1 MSFYFRDSPR
11 FADRLSGMSDDEL
24 LREMKQR
31 FNKDKGD
38 TFFESD
44 RPTRADSFDRSFP
57 HFPRGFPFDDDA
69 DVFER
74 PRSDGIRAHLDD
86 LAARHPEFAE
96 HLRGPPWPFSD
107 SLLRGRRRQRR
118 SSGGSNNDD
127 QQQQGQQ
134 HQDED
139 TRSQAS
145 GSSAASGASA
155 VSSHSGGG
163 GEHDS
168 TSSSAIPQY
177 GLRNTVDIGQQQRRR
192 DMETSSEKD
201 ERGQRSMSAP
211 PTESWQQQQ
220 SQHPGQEQQ
229 LPPQPGQ
236 GQRFVSRVDIT
247 PQNNQQRAQSPSK
260 PASNVRHIPIFVEGR
275 DVPVMPKVATDNA
288 PPSTFQQRQ
297 SSPPSH
303 HFDRSSPPAHHF
315 HRPSHFNER
324 FSRQQWP
331 PSHFQD
337 AFYKPSGF
345 EQPMRR
351 QFQSQQQ
358 PQNYYQQPQH
368 QQQPQ
373 YHPQQQQQQPQHHYE
388 QQQTQQ
394 PQPQPQEQQQQQ
406 QQQQETPKPK
416 PPVPKDPLEKVAQVQ
431 KDVDDLAE
439 QVQRYVGGSRQD
451 KEYMYLDEMLTR
463 ELIKLDDIETE
474 GRENVRLARK
484 NAIKSIQD
492 TISLLETKTP
502 IANQQ
507 EQQPTMH
514 KVAHECSEKD
524 QRGEEISHVP
534 EPMEIDAKQ
543 EKLSSEPIP
552 LPPVPSSP
560 TKTKVESSES
570 ESAATAVESANQNI
584 IPTGQQITEQKTDNP
599 VIAEQPVA
607 LTDESTKCAVETS
620 KESKPSDGKD
630 EEQQKDVLRTMENKH
645 ATSTQQTKETI
656 EGKTEVNDGQQSST
670 ELPRLQKKAKKTKKK
685 EQQQQPV
692 SEQAIPLPPPPT
704 ESAK

>member
-1 MSFYFRDSPR
+1 MDSPVIVDAASKLGR
-11 FADRLSGMSDDEL
+11 EIDLDRC
-24 LREMKQR
+24 
-31 FNKDKGD
+31 
-38 TFFESD
+38 
-44 RPTRADSFDRSFP
+44 SFP
-57 HFPRGFPFDDDA
+57 GFPFDDHA

-96 HLRGPPWPFSD
+96 HLRGPPWPFSG
-107 SLLRGRRRQRR
+107 SLLRDRRRRR
-118 SSGGSNNDD
+118 RGSGGSNNDD

-139 TRSQAS
+139 ARSQAS

-192 DMETSSEKD
+192 DMETSPEKD

-220 SQHPGQEQQ
+220 SQQPGQEQQ

-236 GQRFVSRVDIT
+236 GQKFVSRVDIT
-247 PQNNQQRAQSPSK
+247 PQHNQQRAQSPSK

-275 DVPVMPKVATDNA
+275 DVPVMPKVATDDA

-337 AFYKPSGF
+337 AFYKPSSF

-351 QFQSQQQ
+351 QFQSQHQQ
-358 PQNYYQQPQH
+358 PQYYYQQPQH

-373 YHPQQQQQQPQHHYE
+373 YHHPQQPQQQQQQQQPQHYYE

-394 PQPQPQEQQQQQ
+394 SQPQPHQEQQQQQ
-406 QQQQETPKPK
+406 QETSKPK
-416 PPVPKDPLEKVAQVQ
+416 PPVPKDPLERVAQVQ

-439 QVQRYVGGSRQD
+439 QVQRYVGDSRQD

-474 GRENVRLARK
+474 GRENVRQARK

-502 IANQQ
+502 IVNQQ
-507 EQQPTMH
+507 EQQPTVH
-514 KVAHECSEKD
+514 KMAQEYSEKD
-524 QRGEEISHVP
+524 QQGKEISHIS
-534 EPMEIDAKQ
+534 EPMEVDTKQ
-543 EKLSSEPIP
+543 EKLSNEPIP

-584 IPTGQQITEQKTDNP
+584 IPTGQQITEQKTENP
-599 VIAEQPVA
+599 VMPVAEQPVA

-630 EEQQKDVLRTMENKH
+630 EKQQKDALQTIENKH
-645 ATSTQQTKETI
+645 ETLKQQTKEMI
-656 EGKTEVNDGQQSST
+656 EGKTEMNDGQRSST
-670 ELPRLQKKAKKTKKK
+670 ESPRLQKKAKKTKKK

>member
-1 MSFYFRDSPR
+1 MDSPVIVDAASKLGR
-11 FADRLSGMSDDEL
+11 EIDLDRC
-24 LREMKQR
+24 
-31 FNKDKGD
+31 
-38 TFFESD
+38 
-44 RPTRADSFDRSFP
+44 SFP
-57 HFPRGFPFDDDA
+57 GFPFDDDA

-96 HLRGPPWPFSD
+96 HLRGPPWPFSG
-107 SLLRGRRRQRR
+107 SLLRDRRRQRR

-192 DMETSSEKD
+192 DMETSPEKD

-220 SQHPGQEQQ
+220 SQQPGQEQQ
-229 LPPQPGQ
+229 LPPQ

-275 DVPVMPKVATDNA
+275 DVPVMPKVATDDT
-288 PPSTFQQRQ
+288 PSSTFQQRQ

-337 AFYKPSGF
+337 AFYKPS
-345 EQPMRR
+345 
-351 QFQSQQQ
+351 
-358 PQNYYQQPQH
+358 
-368 QQQPQ
+368 
-373 YHPQQQQQQPQHHYE
+373 
-388 QQQTQQ
+388 
-394 PQPQPQEQQQQQ
+394 
-406 QQQQETPKPK
+406 
-416 PPVPKDPLEKVAQVQ
+416 
-431 KDVDDLAE
+431 DDLAE

-507 EQQPTMH
+507 EQQPMH
-514 KVAHECSEKD
+514 KVAQECSEKD

-534 EPMEIDAKQ
+534 EPMEVDAKQ

-560 TKTKVESSES
+560 TKTKVESLES
-570 ESAATAVESANQNI
+570 ESAATAVESVNQNI
-584 IPTGQQITEQKTDNP
+584 ILPTGQQIIEQKTDNP

-630 EEQQKDVLRTMENKH
+630 EEQKDVLRTMENKH

>member
-1 MSFYFRDSPR
+1 MDSPVIVDAASKLGR
-11 FADRLSGMSDDEL
+11 EIDLDRC
-24 LREMKQR
+24 
-31 FNKDKGD
+31 
-38 TFFESD
+38 
-44 RPTRADSFDRSFP
+44 SFP
-57 HFPRGFPFDDDA
+57 GFPFDDDA

-86 LAARHPEFAE
+86 LASRHPEFAE
-96 HLRGPPWPFSD
+96 HLRGPPWPFSG
-107 SLLRGRRRQRR
+107 SLLRDRRRRR
-118 SSGGSNNDD
+118 RGSGSSNNDD

-139 TRSQAS
+139 ARSQAS

-163 GEHDS
+163 GEHDL

-192 DMETSSEKD
+192 DMETSPEKD

-211 PTESWQQQQ
+211 PESWQQQQ
-220 SQHPGQEQQ
+220 SQQPGQEQQ
-229 LPPQPGQ
+229 LPPQTGQ

-247 PQNNQQRAQSPSK
+247 PQHNQQRAQSPSK

-275 DVPVMPKVATDNA
+275 DVPVMPKVATDDA
-288 PPSTFQQRQ
+288 PPSTTFQHHQRQ
-297 SSPPSH
+297 PSPPSH
-303 HFDRSSPPAHHF
+303 HFERSSPPAHHF

-337 AFYKPSGF
+337 AFYKPAGF

-351 QFQSQQQ
+351 QFQPQHQQ
-358 PQNYYQQPQH
+358 PQYYYQQPQH

-373 YHPQQQQQQPQHHYE
+373 YHHPQYQQQQPQQQPQHHYE
-388 QQQTQQ
+388 QHHQQQQTEQ
-394 PQPQPQEQQQQQ
+394 PQPHQEQQQQQ
-406 QQQQETPKPK
+406 QQQPETPKPK

-431 KDVDDLAE
+431 KEVDDLAE
-439 QVQRYVGGSRQD
+439 QVRRYVGGSRQD
-451 KEYMYLDEMLTR
+451 KDYMYLDEMLTR

-474 GRENVRLARK
+474 GRENVRQARK

-507 EQQPTMH
+507 KQQPIAH
-514 KVAHECSEKD
+514 KGTQECSEKD
-524 QRGEEISHVP
+524 QRGEEISCVP
-534 EPMEIDAKQ
+534 EPMEVDAKQ
-543 EKLSSEPIP
+543 EKLSNEPIP

-570 ESAATAVESANQNI
+570 ESATTAVESANQSV
-584 IPTGQQITEQKTDNP
+584 IPTGQQITEQKTENL
-599 VIAEQPVA
+599 ITQQPVA
-607 LTDESTKCAVETS
+607 SIDESTKCADETS
-620 KESKPSDGKD
+620 KESKPSDGRN
-630 EEQQKDVLRTMENKH
+630 EEQQKDVLRTMENKY
-645 ATSTQQTKETI
+645 ATPKQQTKEMT
-656 EGKTEVNDGQQSST
+656 EEKTEVNDGQRSLMES
-670 ELPRLQKKAKKTKKK
+670 PRLQKKAKKTKKK
-685 EQQQQPV
+685 EQRQQPV

>member
-1 MSFYFRDSPR
+1 MS
-11 FADRLSGMSDDEL
+11 GDEL

-44 RPTRADSFDRSFP
+44 RPTRADSFDRPFP
-57 HFPRGFPFDDDA
+57 HFPRGFPFDDHA

-96 HLRGPPWPFSD
+96 HLRGPPWPFSG
-107 SLLRGRRRQRR
+107 SLLRDRRRRR
-118 SSGGSNNDD
+118 RGSGGSNNDD

-139 TRSQAS
+139 ARSQAS

-192 DMETSSEKD
+192 DMETSPEKD

-220 SQHPGQEQQ
+220 SQQPGQEQQ

-236 GQRFVSRVDIT
+236 GQKFVSRVDIT
-247 PQNNQQRAQSPSK
+247 PQHNQQRAQSPSK

-275 DVPVMPKVATDNA
+275 DVPVMPKVATDDA

-337 AFYKPSGF
+337 AFYKPS
-345 EQPMRR
+345 
-351 QFQSQQQ
+351 
-358 PQNYYQQPQH
+358 N
-368 QQQPQ
+368 
-373 YHPQQQQQQPQHHYE
+373 
-388 QQQTQQ
+388 
-394 PQPQPQEQQQQQ
+394 
-406 QQQQETPKPK
+406 
-416 PPVPKDPLEKVAQVQ
+416 
-431 KDVDDLAE
+431 VDDLAE
-439 QVQRYVGGSRQD
+439 QVQRYVGDSRQD

-474 GRENVRLARK
+474 GRENVRQARK

-502 IANQQ
+502 IVNQQ
-507 EQQPTMH
+507 EQQPTVH
-514 KVAHECSEKD
+514 KMAQEYSEKD
-524 QRGEEISHVP
+524 QQGKEISHIS
-534 EPMEIDAKQ
+534 EPMEVDTKQ
-543 EKLSSEPIP
+543 EKLSNEPIP

-584 IPTGQQITEQKTDNP
+584 IPTGQQITEQKTENP
-599 VIAEQPVA
+599 VMPVAEQPVA

-630 EEQQKDVLRTMENKH
+630 EKQQKDALQTIENKH
-645 ATSTQQTKETI
+645 ETLKQQTKEMI
-656 EGKTEVNDGQQSST
+656 EGKTEMNDGQRSST
-670 ELPRLQKKAKKTKKK
+670 ESPRLQKKAKKTKKK

>member
-1 MSFYFRDSPR
+1 MDSPVIVD
-11 FADRLSGMSDDEL
+11 AASKLG
-24 LREMKQR
+24 REI
-31 FNKDKGD
+31 DLD
-38 TFFESD
+38 HC
-44 RPTRADSFDRSFP
+44 SFP
-57 HFPRGFPFDDDA
+57 GFPFDDDA

-96 HLRGPPWPFSD
+96 HLRGPPWPFSG
-107 SLLRGRRRQRR
+107 SLLRDRRRRR
-118 SSGGSNNDD
+118 RGSGSSNNDD
-127 QQQQGQQ
+127 QQQPNQQ

-139 TRSQAS
+139 ARSQAS

-192 DMETSSEKD
+192 DMETSPEKD

-211 PTESWQQQQ
+211 PTESWQQPQ
-220 SQHPGQEQQ
+220 SQQPGQEQQ

-247 PQNNQQRAQSPSK
+247 PQHNQQRAQSPSK

-275 DVPVMPKVATDNA
+275 DVPVMPKVATDDA

-297 SSPPSH
+297 SSPPS

-337 AFYKPSGF
+337 AFYKPAGF

-351 QFQSQQQ
+351 QFQSQHQQ
-358 PQNYYQQPQH
+358 PQYYYQQPQH

-373 YHPQQQQQQPQHHYE
+373 YQHPPYQQQQQQQPQHHYE
-388 QQQTQQ
+388 QHHQQQQTQQ
-394 PQPQPQEQQQQQ
+394 SQPQPHQEQQ

-416 PPVPKDPLEKVAQVQ
+416 PPVPKDPLERVAQVQ
-431 KDVDDLAE
+431 KEVDNLAE

-474 GRENVRLARK
+474 GRENVRQARK

-502 IANQQ
+502 IAKQQ
-507 EQQPTMH
+507 EQQPTAH
-514 KVAHECSEKD
+514 KVAQECSEKD
-524 QRGEEISHVP
+524 QQGEEISHVP
-534 EPMEIDAKQ
+534 EPMEVDAKQ

-570 ESAATAVESANQNI
+570 ESAATAVESANQNV
-584 IPTGQQITEQKTDNP
+584 IPTGQQITEQKTENP

-607 LTDESTKCAVETS
+607 STDESTKCAVETS

-630 EEQQKDVLRTMENKH
+630 EEQQKDLLRTMENKH
-645 ATSTQQTKETI
+645 ATSKQQTKETT
-656 EGKTEVNDGQQSST
+656 EGKTEVNDGQRSST
-670 ELPRLQKKAKKTKKK
+670 ESPRLQKKAKKTKKK

-704 ESAK
+704 ESTK